1 MPGIS
6 IKKTGDSEGVEI
18 QMIDPDSMDQRTR
31 LKFHAAQRALAL
43 VQPGMTL
50 GLGSGSTA
58 ALWIQLL
65 GEQVRDHG
73 LRIRA
78 IASSEESERL
88 ARSYGIPLVTFEE
101 CRSLDLTVDGAD
113 EIAPGLALIKGGG
126 GKLLREKIVASASKR
141 FVIVA
146 DETKQVERLGRF
158 PLPVEVIPM
167 AAPLVSESLR
177 ELGFTPSLRVNKDK
191 KRYITDEGNLI
202 LDCSGLLMEEPALIA
217 REIDSIVGVV
227 EHGLFLGMADL
238 AIIAGENKITERLS

>member
-1 MPGIS
+1 
-6 IKKTGDSEGVEI
+6 
-18 QMIDPDSMDQRTR
+18 MIDQGSMDQPTR
-31 LKFHAAQRALAL
+31 MKFHAAQRALAL
-43 VQPGMTL
+43 VEPGMTV

-73 LRIRA
+73 LSIRA
-78 IASSEESERL
+78 IASSEASERL
-88 ARSYGIPLVTFEE
+88 ARNYRIPFITFAE
-101 CRSLDLTVDGAD
+101 CPSLDLTVDGAD

-146 DETKQVERLGRF
+146 DETKQVEKLGRF

-177 ELGFTPSLRVNKDK
+177 ELGFTAKIRLDQDGKYYV
-191 KRYITDEGNLI
+191 TDEGNLI
-202 LDCSGLLMEEPALIA
+202 LDCSGLLMDDPDPIA
-217 REIDSIVGVV
+217 RRIDSIVGVV
-227 EHGLFLGMADL
+227 EHGLFLGMASL
-238 AIIAGENKITERLS
+238 ALIAGENGVTERST

>member
-1 MPGIS
+1 
-6 IKKTGDSEGVEI
+6 
-18 QMIDPDSMDQRTR
+18 MIDPDIMDQRTR

-43 VQPGMTL
+43 VEPGMTL

-78 IASSEESERL
+78 IASSEESKRL

-101 CRSLDLTVDGAD
+101 CHSLDLTVDGAD

-158 PLPVEVIPM
+158 PLPVEIIPM
-167 AAPLVSESLR
+167 AAPLVVESLR
-177 ELGFTPSLRVNKDK
+177 ELGFIPKIRLNPDGNY
-191 KRYITDEGNLI
+191 YITDEGNVI
-202 LDCSGLLMEEPALIA
+202 LDCSGLLIEDPALIA

-238 AIIAGENKITERLS
+238 AIIAGEKKITERSS